1 VLAAPDA
8 LLQQKMRRQHEGDRW
23 HGKDQGGDPASGGE
37 LLVDGVEDVKATE
50 AALNSTTSAHGY
62 QVGRLARLAATT
74 VRVATTMK
82 PSSTP
87 GQIRANPGRTPLAR
101 ASEWRAS

>member
-1 VLAAPDA
+1 MAWRML
-8 LLQQKMRRQHEGDRW
+8 
-23 HGKDQGGDPASGGE
+23 
-37 LLVDGVEDVKATE
+37 KAIE

-62 QVGRLARLAATT
+62 QVGRLAHLAATT

-87 GQIRANPGRTPLAR
+87 GQMRASPGRTPEAR
-101 ASEWRAS
+101 AREWRAS

>member
-1 VLAAPDA
+1 MAKTRAAT
-8 LLQQKMRRQHEGDRW
+8 Q
-23 HGKDQGGDPASGGE
+23 PAGASAWSMAWRM
-37 LLVDGVEDVKATE
+37 LKATE

-87 GQIRANPGRTPLAR
+87 GQMRASPGRTPLAR
-101 ASEWRAS
+101 AREWRAS